1 MNEADKKLVP
11 FLRKLADKIE
21 NNTILP
27 EELKSVG
34 DFFIKHEFIKHM
46 EVENNNNEF
55 SKDELMKFICLG
67 WYIYNCIL
75 KNESIN

>member
-1 MNEADKKLVP
+1 MNESDKQLIP

-21 NNTILP
+21 NNSILP

-34 DFFIKHEFIKHM
+34 DFFIKYRFINNNQ
-46 EVENNNNEF
+46 VENNNEF

>member
-34 DFFIKHEFIKHM
+34 DFFIKHKFIKNI
-46 EVENNNNEF
+46 EVQNNNNEF

-75 KNESIN
+75 KNEKID